1 MIDKIGGLKEEEKKN
16 MRAFNIF
23 CLFPFPVFLGRWINN
38 TKVSPVINQG

>member
-23 CLFPFPVFLGRWINN
+23 LGRWINN

>member
-23 CLFPFPVFLGRWINN
+23 LF
-38 TKVSPVINQG
+38 VSVSGFFGEVD